1 MTRRS
6 AVVGGVAGLALAGL
20 GSALVMAAIV
30 WTLVASP
37 LVATTGTATTFTLT
51 ATNTLSGR
59 IRCLWVDVP
68 SNFTVAASQVLG
80 STGGN
85 SWTSSVSGNRVT
97 VWTMSGG
104 DELHALDNVQ
114 FTIRATAISTG
125 SLAWAARAFAD
136 QGCTG
141 QTALVG
147 VPPVVVV
154 TGPTLTPTPVPTP
167 KPTLAPTPR
176 PTLAPTPRPLP
187 DETPR
192 IVLPPVVLPPV
203 VVPPVVPPATEEPTP
218 SPSPSGRGTSTA
230 PAPSRGASAEPSQ
243 GFLPPPGG
251 EIDGPAA
258 PAAQQPPA
266 EEPSAIRPAVAL
278 GQEDGAQLDIG
289 VVDVMASVQA
299 YAVPAAAIAVPGI
312 VLLIWLGLQA
322 IGALAWIPAVRRLR
336 GRDDQAF

>member
-6 AVVGGVAGLALAGL
+6 AVIGGLAGVALSGL
-20 GSALVMAAIV
+20 GSALVMAAIL

-68 SNFTVAASQVLG
+68 SNFTVAGSQVVG

-97 VWTMSGG
+97 VWTTSGG

-114 FTIRATAISTG
+114 FTIRATALSTG
-125 SLAWAARAFAD
+125 SLAWTARAFAD

-167 KPTLAPTPR
+167 KPTPVPTAR
-176 PTLAPTPRPLP
+176 PTLAPTPLQVPN
-187 DETPR
+187 ETPR
-192 IVLPPVVLPPV
+192 IVLPPVIVPPV
-203 VVPPVVPPATEEPTP
+203 VVPPIVPPATDEPTP
-218 SPSPSGRGTSTA
+218 SPSSSDRGIAET
-230 PAPSRGASAEPSQ
+230 PAPSRGASAAPSQ
-243 GFLPPPGG
+243 AGLPAPGG
-251 EIDGPAA
+251 QVDGPVALA
-258 PAAQQPPA
+258 TQQPSA
-266 EEPSAIRPAVAL
+266 DEPSAIRPAVGL
-278 GQEDGAQLDIG
+278 GDDGGVQLDIG
-289 VVDVMASVQA
+289 AVDVMASVQA

-312 VLLIWLGLQA
+312 ILLIWLGLQT

-336 GRDDQAF
+336 GRDDEAF

>member
-6 AVVGGVAGLALAGL
+6 AVMGGVAGLALSGL
-20 GSALVMAAIV
+20 GSALVVAAIV

-68 SNFTVAASQVLG
+68 SNFTVASSQVLG

-114 FTIRATAISTG
+114 FTIRATALSTG

-147 VPPVVVV
+147 VPPVVIV

-176 PTLAPTPRPLP
+176 PTLAPTPPLVP
-187 DETPR
+187 VETPR
-192 IVLPPVVLPPV
+192 IVLPPVVVPPV
-203 VVPPVVPPATEEPTP
+203 VVPPATDEPTP
-218 SPSPSGRGTSTA
+218 SPSPSDRGTSTA

-243 GFLPPPGG
+243 RVLPQPGG
-251 EIDGPAA
+251 GFDGPAA

-266 EEPSAIRPAVAL
+266 EEPTAIRPAVAL
-278 GQEDGAQLDIG
+278 GQEDGVQLDIG
-289 VVDVMASVQA
+289 AVDVMASVQA